1 MLTSGTGR
9 RRNGEAGPRMHDHG
23 VLLDGLAVLLAAIL
37 LVPLFAR
44 LKLSPILGYLAAG
57 MAIGPFGLGLI
68 SDTQEIRLLAEFGVL
83 FLLFMIGLEL
93 PIERLKA
100 LRRYVFGLGGAQVLI
115 TGAAIAGAC
124 LAVFDMAV
132 EGAIVLGFG
141 LALSSTATVLQLL
154 SERGELIQRHG
165 RVSLAILLFQDLAV
179 APLLALI
186 PLLALPDGNLLAML
200 GLAAVKAAAALV
212 VIVLIGRYV
221 LRPFYRAVVAH
232 GGPELF
238 TATALF
244 IVLGTSLITAEAG
257 MSMALGAFLAGML
270 LADTEFRHQVEID
283 IQPFRGLFLGL
294 FFMTVGMGVDA
305 RILIEEMAL
314 IGALLVALLTLKT
327 VVILALGAVFGL
339 GRAVTFR
346 AAFALAQGG
355 EFAFVLLGLATLEGV
370 VDARA
375 AQIAFLVVGLS
386 IVATPLMML
395 LGRRLA
401 ARVGGAARPHEA
413 ELGAEAED
421 LRDHVVIAGFG
432 RVGQQLAAILSEK
445 GLAYV
450 ALERDSALVA
460 NARRAGLPVYFGD
473 ASHPDILEA
482 ARVDHAR
489 ACVITLQR
497 GGGEERLIAVMRARH
512 PDLPIFT
519 RAHDWEH
526 SRALDAAGASGVV
539 EETGEVS
546 LRLAARVLRSYGT
559 GTEAVRET
567 TARLRERD
575 YEALRELAEAHL
587 SPRKGP

>member
-1 MLTSGTGR
+1 MQ
-9 RRNGEAGPRMHDHG
+9 DHG
-23 VLLDGLAVLLAAIL
+23 VLIDGLAVLLAAIV

-57 MAIGPFGLGLI
+57 MLIGPFGLGLI
-68 SDTQEIRLLAEFGVL
+68 SDTEEIRLLAEFGVL

-100 LRRYVFGLGGAQVLI
+100 LRRYVFGLGGAQVAL
-115 TGAAIAGAC
+115 TGGLIAGAC
-124 LAVFDMAV
+124 LVLFDMAL
-132 EGAIVLGFG
+132 EAAIVVGFG

-200 GLAAVKAAAALV
+200 GLAAAKAAGALV
-212 VIVLIGRYV
+212 VILLIGRYV

-305 RILIEEMAL
+305 RILIEDMAL
-314 IGALLVALLTLKT
+314 IGALLVALMALKT
-327 VVILALGAVFGL
+327 LVILGLGAAFGL
-339 GRAVTFR
+339 GRAVNLR

-370 VDARA
+370 VEART

-386 IVATPLMML
+386 IVATPLML
-395 LGRRLA
+395 AVGRRLA
-401 ARVGGAARPHEA
+401 ERLDGSAAPHEA

-421 LRDHVVIAGFG
+421 LADHVVIAGFG
-432 RVGQQLAAILSEK
+432 RVGQQLAAILADK
-445 GLAYV
+445 GVTYV
-450 ALERDSALVA
+450 ALERDSAHVA
-460 NARRAGLPVYFGD
+460 EARRAGLPVYFGD

-482 ARVDHAR
+482 ARVDKAK
-489 ACVITLQR
+489 ACVITMHK
-497 GGGEERLIAVMRARH
+497 GTGEERLVAVMRARH
-512 PDLPIFT
+512 PALPIFA
-519 RAHDWEH
+519 RAHDWDH
-526 SRALDAAGASGVV
+526 SRALESVGASGVV

-546 LRLAARVLRSYGT
+546 IRLAARVLRSFGT
-559 GTEAVRET
+559 ATEAVRDT
-567 TARLRERD
+567 TARLRAGD
-575 YEALRELAEAHL
+575 YAALRDLAEAHL
-587 SPRKGP
+587 RPKDKT